1 MNLKKQAKIIEI
13 MQRKNPISVKDLS
26 IELEC
31 TEMTVRRNLDQMQEK
46 GLLKRE
52 HGYAYLLDATK
63 VTDYYAEENEHV
75 KEKEVIASLAVRFI
89 KTGMGI
95 CMDSGT
101 TIQKLV
107 DIIPDHYELSVITP
121 SLIAAFALAK
131 RKQIQVL
138 MPGGFLHHANRSLL
152 LDDTASLKK
161 FHMDLA
167 FISCRSLQIPGGTFE
182 YNQSLTYTK
191 RSLAAIAEKKILL
204 LDYSKWNVSSIF
216 SCIPLDQIDLIISD
230 DKTPASC
237 IADTERTGKELLIV
251 SGTDGSIVNHINSG
265 TSGLSLD

>member
-95 CMDSGT
+95 CLDSGT

-107 DIIPDHYELSVITP
+107 DIIPDHYEL
-121 SLIAAFALAK
+121 
-131 RKQIQVL
+131 R
-138 MPGGFLHHANRSLL
+138 HHAQPDRCLCS
-152 LDDTASLKK
+152 S
-161 FHMDLA
+161 
-167 FISCRSLQIPGGTFE
+167 
-182 YNQSLTYTK
+182 
-191 RSLAAIAEKKILL
+191 EKKT
-204 LDYSKWNVSSIF
+204 DSGVNARWF
-216 SCIPLDQIDLIISD
+216 S
-230 DKTPASC
+230 ASC
-237 IADTERTGKELLIV
+237 KPFPSAG
-251 SGTDGSIVNHINSG
+251 
-265 TSGLSLD
+265 